1 MPSPSPDPRRGLFLF
16 ADAQPRHPA
25 VEAWFAARAGTPL
38 GALAARWFEVLR
50 ASSPE
55 VRELL
60 HDGHPT
66 ACIGEAAFA
75 YVNAFNAH
83 VNLGFFR
90 GAELPDPDALLVGA
104 GRLMR
109 HVKLLPDA
117 LHDEAA
123 LRRLIAAA
131 SEDMR
136 RRVADA

>member
-16 ADAQPRHPA
+16 ADVQLRHPA

-50 ASSPE
+50 ASGPDM
-55 VRELL
+55 RELL

-75 YVNAFNAH
+75 YVNAFSAH

-90 GAELPDPDALLVGA
+90 GAELPDPDRLLQGT

-109 HVKLLPDA
+109 HVKLLPGA
-117 LHDEAA
+117 QPDETA
-123 LRRLIAAA
+123 LRQLIAAA
-131 SEDMR
+131 CEDMR
-136 RRVADA
+136 RRIAGF